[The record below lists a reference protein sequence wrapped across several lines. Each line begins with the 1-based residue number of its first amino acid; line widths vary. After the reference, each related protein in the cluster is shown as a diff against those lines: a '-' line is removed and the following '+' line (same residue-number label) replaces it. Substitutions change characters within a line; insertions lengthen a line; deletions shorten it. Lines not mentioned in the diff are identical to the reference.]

1 MVYQHIK
8 HKYKGISK
16 DINKYQRTIDKH
28 TNTKNSITFLI
39 KCRQYN
45 YTPNFIENS
54 TKQMTSVLN
63 NNDEI
68 LPPKFVSAKENFI
81 ERTKR
86 IMMNLII
93 QEKHIMM
100 KTYQR
105 ESHINQN
112 NIKQYLT
119 EEEMDQLLSN
129 EEIRSKAYET
139 KTKQLLRE
147 KFDKLKEKNNNNT
160 NIIYNN
166 NWFSNQTNIE
176 IPEYAKLALSLGPK
190 FALPFKQ
197 QDFPIFNIIADSED
211 CIQTIKEKEEQEIA
225 RTRVAIILDNEINK
239 RPWDKTEKFITR
251 TVGRTQKFLNQNKNI
266 LILDADKGNV
276 TVAMD
281 EEDYDKK
288 MKNIVNDMM
297 TYKRT
302 LKDPTATLLK
312 KSNDIID
319 KMATQNIINNSEK
332 YKLKSTTA
340 RAPRIYGLPKVHKQD
355 TPLRPICSNI
365 DAPANK
371 LCKFLA
377 NTLKKLTEKSV
388 YNVKDSIVFRN
399 KISDTNIRRRD
410 NDILRCS
417 LSVSKRTCGL
427 RSQDHLT

>member
-1 MVYQHIK
+1 
-8 HKYKGISK
+8 
-16 DINKYQRTIDKH
+16 
-28 TNTKNSITFLI
+28 
-39 KCRQYN
+39 
-45 YTPNFIENS
+45 
-54 TKQMTSVLN
+54 MTSVLN

-139 KTKQLLRE
+139 KTKQLLRA

-251 TVGRTQKFLNQNKNI
+251 TVERTQTFFNQNKNI

-340 RAPRIYGLPKVHKQD
+340 RAPRIYGLPKIHKQD
-355 TPLRPICSNI
+355 TLLRPICSNI

-399 KISDTNIRRRD
+399 KISDTPIYDDEIMISFDVVSLFPSVPVDYALRIIEHKWD
-410 NDILRCS
+410 DIEESTKWKKEFFINS
-417 LSVSKRTCGL
+417 LKFCIKGTRYFKYKD
-427 RSQDHLT
+427 R